1 MAAAIAQ
8 DVRVAKAQAATDL
21 VVEVCVSEPAQRW
34 LLFSKRSVTWFS
46 WVARSTA
53 TSSMTSAALRS
64 LPV

>member
-1 MAAAIAQ
+1 M
-8 DVRVAKAQAATDL
+8 AKAQAATDL